1 MQVGVGARDAN
12 PDVIIKSATR
22 VNKIRRHNRLLT
34 SISISLWAPPFFLF
48 FSFLFPFHS
57 RTHGR
62 PLFSF
67 PILSIILVSPPKL
80 LETKNLPSLS
90 ASHRFMPFI
99 FIKDLVAKLMA
110 PLPAEQT
117 GESAPTESQRSIP
130 TPFLTK
136 TYQLVD
142 DPSADD
148 LISWNE
154 DGTSF
159 IVWRPAEFA
168 RDLLP
173 KYFKHNNFSS
183 FVRQLNT
190 YGFRKVVPDRWE
202 FANDCFRRGERG
214 LLRDIQ
220 RRKILPVLPPATPAA
235 VTANTVTVAVA
246 APAVRAVSPTTSGD
260 EQVLSSN
267 SSPIAG
273 NNNNT
278 VHRTTSCTTAPEL
291 LEENERLRNEN
302 MQLSHELSQL
312 KGLCN
317 NILALMTN
325 YASGFSRQQLE
336 SSTSAVRTVPVPEG
350 KALELLPAK
359 HVSSAEDALHASG
372 AAGAAAGA
380 TGNAAE
386 GEVPKLFGVSIGL
399 KRCRKECEGEAEGEE
414 HTRAQTQTQ
423 SSQEPDGGSDL
434 KSEPLDGDDSDD
446 QDPRWLELGK

>member
-1 MQVGVGARDAN
+1 MM
-12 PDVIIKSATR
+12 T
-22 VNKIRRHNRLLT
+22 
-34 SISISLWAPPFFLF
+34 
-48 FSFLFPFHS
+48 
-57 RTHGR
+57 
-62 PLFSF
+62 PLA
-67 PILSIILVSPPKL
+67 V
-80 LETKNLPSLS
+80 
-90 ASHRFMPFI
+90 
-99 FIKDLVAKLMA
+99 
-110 PLPAEQT
+110 EQT
-117 GESAPTESQRSIP
+117 GESAPADLQRSIP

-202 FANDCFRRGERG
+202 FANDCFRRGERT

-220 RRKILPVLPPATPAA
+220 RRKILLVPPTAA
-235 VTANTVTVAVA
+235 PSVVTANTVTVAVA
-246 APAVRAVSPTTSGD
+246 APAIRAVSPTTSGD

-273 NNNNT
+273 NSNNT

-291 LEENERLRNEN
+291 SEENERLRKEN
-302 MQLSHELSQL
+302 MQLNQELSQL
-312 KGLCN
+312 KSLCN
-317 NILALMTN
+317 NIIALMTN

-359 HVSSAEDALHASG
+359 HLSSADDAVHVGG
-372 AAGAAAGA
+372 AAGFVPCTTA
-380 TGNAAE
+380 NAAE
-386 GEVPKLFGVSIGL
+386 AEVPKLFGVSIGL
-399 KRCRKECEGEAEGEE
+399 KRCRTECEAEQEGEE
-414 HTRAQTQTQ
+414 QNQMHTLALTQAQTQTQ
-423 SSQEPDGGSDL
+423 SSQEPDGGPDV
-434 KSEPLDGDDSDD
+434 KSEPLDGDESDD
-446 QDPRWLELGK
+446 QDGRWLELGK

>member
-1 MQVGVGARDAN
+1 
-12 PDVIIKSATR
+12 
-22 VNKIRRHNRLLT
+22 
-34 SISISLWAPPFFLF
+34 
-48 FSFLFPFHS
+48 
-57 RTHGR
+57 
-62 PLFSF
+62 
-67 PILSIILVSPPKL
+67 
-80 LETKNLPSLS
+80 
-90 ASHRFMPFI
+90 
-99 FIKDLVAKLMA
+99 MA

-117 GESAPTESQRSIP
+117 GESAPLESQRSIP

-154 DGTSF
+154 DGMSF

-220 RRKILPVLPPATPAA
+220 RRKILPVAPTTAAAA

-246 APAVRAVSPTTSGD
+246 APAARAVSPTTSGD

-267 SSPIAG
+267 SSPIAAH
-273 NNNNT
+273 NCNT

-291 LEENERLRNEN
+291 LEENERLRKEN

-336 SSTSAVRTVPVPEG
+336 SSTSAPRAAPVPPEG

-359 HVSSAEDALHASG
+359 HVPVAEDALHVG
-372 AAGAAAGA
+372 GCAGA
-380 TGNAAE
+380 TPIAVEA
-386 GEVPKLFGVSIGL
+386 EVPKLFGVSIGL
-399 KRCRKECEGEAEGEE
+399 KRCRTECEPEAEGEE
-414 HTRAQTQTQ
+414 QNQTQTLSQTQ
-423 SSQEPDGGSDL
+423 SSHEPDRGSDV

>member
-1 MQVGVGARDAN
+1 
-12 PDVIIKSATR
+12 
-22 VNKIRRHNRLLT
+22 
-34 SISISLWAPPFFLF
+34 
-48 FSFLFPFHS
+48 
-57 RTHGR
+57 
-62 PLFSF
+62 
-67 PILSIILVSPPKL
+67 
-80 LETKNLPSLS
+80 
-90 ASHRFMPFI
+90 
-99 FIKDLVAKLMA
+99 MA

-117 GESAPTESQRSIP
+117 GESAPSDSQRSIP

-142 DPSADD
+142 DPAADD

-202 FANDCFRRGERG
+202 FANDFFRRGERG

-220 RRKILPVLPPATPAA
+220 RRKILPVPAAAA
-235 VTANTVTVAVA
+235 VTTANAVTVAVA
-246 APAVRAVSPTTSGD
+246 APAVRTVSPTTSGD

-267 SSPIAG
+267 SSPIGGSG

-278 VHRTTSCTTAPEL
+278 VHRTTSCTTAAEL
-291 LEENERLRNEN
+291 LEENERLRKEN
-302 MQLSHELSQL
+302 MQLSHELGQL

-317 NILALMTN
+317 NILSLMTN

-336 SSTSAVRTVPVPEG
+336 SSTSAARTMPVPEG
-350 KALELLPAK
+350 KALDLLPAK
-359 HVSSAEDALHASG
+359 HVSSAEDALHV
-372 AAGAAAGA
+372 AAAAPFA
-380 TGNAAE
+380 TPNA
-386 GEVPKLFGVSIGL
+386 EVPKLFGVSIGL
-399 KRCRKECEGEAEGEE
+399 KRCRTECDPEPEGEGQNQTQTQ
-414 HTRAQTQTQ
+414 TRLQSQTQTQTQTQ
-423 SSQEPDGGSDL
+423 SSQEPDGGSDV